1 MKVNNIYQMPAPVV
15 SIAGHAD
22 ADTGNTTTIDTDV
35 RQMLTLLW
43 VMSLWAS
50 GGVKKV
56 MESSATLSK
65 RKAVDDYAKKNDLAL
80 SEDEV
85 MAVVEKIPSHDYT
98 SQVAEA
104 VASLQCCS

>member
-1 MKVNNIYQMPAPVV
+1 MVWTIFWRFMKVNNIYQMPV
-15 SIAGHAD
+15 SHAD
-22 ADTGNTTTIDTDV
+22 AGNTEMDTH
-35 RQMLTLLW
+35 QILTLLW
-43 VMSLWAS
+43 VMSLWTS

-56 MESSATLSK
+56 MESAAMLSK
-65 RKAVDDYAKKNDLAL
+65 RKAVDDYAKENDLAL

-85 MAVVEKIPSHDYT
+85 MALVEKIQSHDYT